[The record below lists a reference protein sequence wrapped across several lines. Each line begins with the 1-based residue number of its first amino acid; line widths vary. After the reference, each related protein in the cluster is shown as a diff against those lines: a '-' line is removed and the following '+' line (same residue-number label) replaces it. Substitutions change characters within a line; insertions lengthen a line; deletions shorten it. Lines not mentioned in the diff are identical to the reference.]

1 MKLLR
6 SGAGNELAPTEL
18 KQHFLL
24 IPSSRNFT
32 VNTFYLRHFA
42 NQGKSEAEVF
52 DGFTVVNKFAEGGDT
67 NFKVK

>member
-1 MKLLR
+1 MQDSVAGWLLTFTCIGLSPTRFTKL
-6 SGAGNELAPTEL
+6 NLA
-18 KQHFLL
+18 H
-24 IPSSRNFT
+24 NA
-32 VNTFYLRHFA
+32 FYLRPLE